1 MLNEYSQQIGKFI
14 KHKAKTMELFS
25 EAKKQI
31 TKSENDSI
39 ECSVLNMESTNERS
53 NNEVNR
59 TDEDLMNEL
68 DELYK
73 LCEKNKKEL
82 NKGNK
87 EYNSYKSI
95 SMKSQILDNKSFL
108 IIGKDKSNK
117 NDNAIELSEQGSLF
131 MNSLETDFE
140 KIQKKILDLQKIYK
154 EGTILESKKDHKE
167 KSFKYIKE
175 KYTQLLKYYKY
186 AIDTGKLCKQ
196 KDIEYSSQYN
206 SSLSCK

>member
-14 KHKAKTMELFS
+14 EHKAKTMKLFS

-31 TKSENDSI
+31 AKSENDSI

-82 NKGNK
+82 EKGNK
-87 EYNSYKSI
+87 EYNSYKSTSI
-95 SMKSQILDNKSFL
+95 QILDNKSFL

-140 KIQKKILDLQKIYK
+140 KIQKKIVDLQKIYK

-175 KYTQLLKYYKY
+175 KYSELLKYYKI
-186 AIDTGKLCKQ
+186 AIDKGKLSKQ
-196 KDIEYSSQYN
+196 KDIEYNSQYN
-206 SSLSCK
+206 SSLSCKK

>member
-1 MLNEYSQQIGKFI
+1 MLDEYSQQIAKFI
-14 KHKAKTMELFS
+14 EHKAKTMELFS
-25 EAKKQI
+25 KAKQS
-31 TKSENDSI
+31 TKSNDKAI
-39 ECSVLNMESTNERS
+39 ECSVINLHSTNERS
-53 NNEVNR
+53 NNEINR
-59 TDEDLMNEL
+59 NDEDLMNEL

-82 NKGNK
+82 DKGNK

-95 SMKSQILDNKSFL
+95 SMQSQILDNKSFL

-140 KIQKKILDLQKIYK
+140 KIQKKILDL
-154 EGTILESKKDHKE
+154 EAKKDHKE

-175 KYTQLLKYYKY
+175 KYSELLKYYKI
-186 AIDTGKLCKQ
+186 AIDKGKLSKQ
-196 KDIEYSSQYN
+196 KDIEYNSQYN

>member
-1 MLNEYSQQIGKFI
+1 MLDEYSQQIAKFI
-14 KHKAKTMELFS
+14 EHKAKTMELFS
-25 EAKKQI
+25 KAKQS
-31 TKSENDSI
+31 TKSNDKAI
-39 ECSVLNMESTNERS
+39 ECSVINLHSTNERS
-53 NNEVNR
+53 NNEINR
-59 TDEDLMNEL
+59 NDEDLMNEL

-73 LCEKNKKEL
+73 LCAKNKKEL
-82 NKGNK
+82 DKGNK

-95 SMKSQILDNKSFL
+95 SMQSQILDNKSFL

-154 EGTILESKKDHKE
+154 EVTILESKKDHKE

-175 KYTQLLKYYKY
+175 KYSELLKYYKI
-186 AIDTGKLCKQ
+186 AIDKGKLSKQ
-196 KDIEYSSQYN
+196 KDIEYNSQYN